1 MAPIVAKVRALLTGK
16 EPLVL
21 VAVLLVVAAVWA
33 LVKLTGEVREGETVQ
48 FDTRVTKALRRPDD
62 PSKLRGPKWV
72 ESAVRDVTAL
82 GGVVVLTMVTVGVVL
97 FLIMIRRYHMM
108 WVVLI
113 ATCGAAA
120 INSSI
125 KVFIG
130 RARPTIVPR
139 LTDVSSESFPSGHS
153 ALSAAVY
160 LTLGSLLAQSVPSR
174 PVKYYFI
181 GVALLLAFM
190 VGVSRVALGV
200 HYPSDVLAGWAT
212 GLCWA
217 LLCWLFAR
225 YLQKRG
231 AVEQADQPLPDQL
244 PGQ

>member
-1 MAPIVAKVRALLTGK
+1 MASVIEKIRAFLTGK

-21 VAVLLVVAAVWA
+21 VVVLMVVGGLWG
-33 LVKLTGEVREGETVQ
+33 LVKLTSEVREGETVR
-48 FDTRVTKALRRPDD
+48 FDTAVMKALRRPDD
-62 PSKLRGPKWV
+62 VAKLRGPGWV

-82 GGVVVLTMVTVGVVL
+82 GGVVVLTMVTICVVV
-97 FLIMIRRYHMM
+97 FLIMIKRYHMM
-108 WVVLI
+108 WVVLV
-113 ATCGAAA
+113 ATCGAAI

-181 GVALLLAFM
+181 GVALLLAMM

-217 LLCWLFAR
+217 LLCWLLAR

-231 AVEQADQPLPDQL
+231 AVEQEDQPLPDQL
-244 PGQ
+244 GT